1 MFFLLDIKK
10 EFHLLQHYDTIFFDY
25 ILANTQEFDLL
36 RLIIYLVITYIE
48 LMCFNDSD
56 YAWITYAYP

>member
-1 MFFLLDIKK
+1 MIP
-10 EFHLLQHYDTIFFDY
+10 IFFDY